1 MQYKQ
6 QVLDWQ
12 KRDAKKALNV
22 TETDDD
28 LVKELIEE
36 KDKKGK
42 AGDAKA
48 KKNKKK
54 DYWGD

>member
-1 MQYKQ
+1 M
-6 QVLDWQ
+6 LDWQ